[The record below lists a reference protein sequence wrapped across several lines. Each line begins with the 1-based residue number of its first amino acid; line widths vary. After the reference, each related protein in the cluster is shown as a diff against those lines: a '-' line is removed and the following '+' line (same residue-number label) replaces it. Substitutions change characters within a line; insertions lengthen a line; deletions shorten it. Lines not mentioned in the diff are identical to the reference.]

1 MKTDGREK
9 LTGSLDRADG
19 EEDAQQCGPGGGYQG
34 EGGGGRTGY
43 EERA

>member
-34 EGGGGRTGY
+34 EGGGGQAGH
-43 EERA
+43 EE